1 MGESMRENGAE
12 KSAPL
17 ILHEIKAPEVFQM
30 VRILKLLGFGE
41 LSGIVDEKTRRAL
54 AYKAPLQQVKGG
66 GTEPLPRDQWTE
78 AQIEAETRYQ
88 VALSGVLM
96 KVLGLIIERIGNPE
110 LETAVYGLLALGT
123 GANAKQIRALDALD
137 FIDLLDR
144 YVSREGFSDFFT
156 RAWKLFVRSENQS
169 SQISSIAA
177 TAIRMA

>member
-1 MGESMRENGAE
+1 MTNDMNENGAE
-12 KSAPL
+12 KSAPF

-41 LSGIVDEKTRRAL
+41 ISGLADNRTRQALS
-54 AYKAPLQQVKGG
+54 YKAPMMQVKGG

-78 AQIEAETRYQ
+78 AQIEAETKYQ
-88 VALSGVLM
+88 VALSGILI
-96 KVLGLIIERIGNPE
+96 KVIGLIIERIGNPE
-110 LETAVYGLLALGT
+110 LETAVYTLLALGT
-123 GANAKQIRALDALD
+123 GAEVKQIRALDAVD

-156 RAWKLFVRSENQS
+156 RAWKLFARSENQS

>member
-1 MGESMRENGAE
+1 MIDDMKENGAE

-41 LSGIVDEKTRRAL
+41 ISGLVDDRARRAL
-54 AYKAPLQQVKGG
+54 SYKVPMRQVKGG
-66 GTEPLPRDQWTE
+66 NMEPLPRDEWTE

-88 VALSGVLM
+88 VALSGILM
-96 KVLGLIIERIGNPE
+96 KVLGLIIERIGDPE

-123 GANAKQIRALDALD
+123 GADVKQIRALDGID

-169 SQISSIAA
+169 SPISSIAA